1 MSSNK
6 KYSDKKNSQR
16 ENSQKK
22 DSNKN
27 KNNPSTLSSKNP
39 PLHSFEVEEIS
50 YKNSLIEEIIELF
63 NDIDSSIIRDTFTK
77 LYYIKGCGVFTS
89 QEMISTKMFLIEL
102 KDNELVPTQIFY
114 QFLEEHT
121 QHILE
126 ITSSKWVQEW
136 LYSKDIPIEF
146 GVKKSQ
152 LEPNTYYIVT
162 FEGRVVGIGQV
173 EENKKFLKNWYNISA
188 YLFEE

>member
-6 KYSDKKNSQR
+6 KNKLSSSNPKNS
-16 ENSQKK
+16 
-22 DSNKN
+22 
-27 KNNPSTLSSKNP
+27 
-39 PLHSFEVEEIS
+39 PLHSFKVEEIS

-63 NDIDSSIIRDTFTK
+63 NDIDSLIVKDTFTK
-77 LYYIKGCGVFTS
+77 LYHIKGAGFFTS
-89 QEMISTKMFLIEL
+89 QEMISRNMYLIEL

-114 QFLEEHT
+114 QFLEEQT
-121 QHILE
+121 KHILE

-136 LYSKDIPIEF
+136 LYSKDIPVEF

-152 LEPNTYYIVT
+152 LESNAYYIVK

>member
-6 KYSDKKNSQR
+6 K
-16 ENSQKK
+16 
-22 DSNKN
+22 
-27 KNNPSTLSSKNP
+27 KNNQPSLSSKNS
-39 PLHSFEVEEIS
+39 PLHSFEVQEIS

-63 NDIDSSIIRDTFTK
+63 NDIDSSIIKDIFTK
-77 LYYIKGCGVFTS
+77 LYHIKGGGVFTS
-89 QEMISTKMFLIEL
+89 QEMISTKMYLIEL

-114 QFLEEHT
+114 QFLEKHT
-121 QHILE
+121 KYVLE

-146 GVKKSQ
+146 GVKKSH
-152 LEPNTYYIVT
+152 LEPSAYYIVK